1 MAHPHVD
8 RTHTSLGTASMS
20 SFCSNDSFGRP
31 KLHSPSRACLRS
43 LKCAR
48 SVHYALASRPRSPAA
63 EQHPPMDCT
72 QQGFVVA
79 GSSASLQSIPVP
91 TPKEGEA
98 VVRVLIAGVCNTD
111 LEIMKGATRS

>member
-1 MAHPHVD
+1 
-8 RTHTSLGTASMS
+8 
-20 SFCSNDSFGRP
+20 
-31 KLHSPSRACLRS
+31 
-43 LKCAR
+43 
-48 SVHYALASRPRSPAA
+48 
-63 EQHPPMDCT
+63 MDCT

>member
-1 MAHPHVD
+1 MILSDVLNCTPLPCV
-8 RTHTSLGTASMS
+8 S
-20 SFCSNDSFGRP
+20 SFFET
-31 KLHSPSRACLRS
+31 
-43 LKCAR
+43 R
-48 SVHYALASRPRSPAA
+48 SVHYALASRPRAA

>member
-1 MAHPHVD
+1 MRWRRV
-8 RTHTSLGTASMS
+8 
-20 SFCSNDSFGRP
+20 
-31 KLHSPSRACLRS
+31 
-43 LKCAR
+43 
-48 SVHYALASRPRSPAA
+48 LARPRLNSIL
-63 EQHPPMDCT
+63 MDCT

>member
-1 MAHPHVD
+1 
-8 RTHTSLGTASMS
+8 MS
-20 SFCSNDSFGRP
+20 SFFKMRSF
-31 KLHSPSRACLRS
+31 RALCAGVASS
-43 LKCAR
+43 LAR
-48 SVHYALASRPRSPAA
+48 AA